1 MSVNGQLQPACTECR
16 AAKGECDLAEYCDGT
31 DPVCPSDVYR
41 RNTDSCTV
49 NEVCE
54 QSTLFAREVLT
65 PMLICLCKKIQTELR
80 GQG

>member
-1 MSVNGQLQPACTECR
+1 MPACTECR

-49 NEVCE
+49 NGVC
-54 QSTLFAREVLT
+54 QHSTRSAGEVLT
-65 PMLICLCKKIQTELR
+65 PIVTYMFVCRCKKIQTELR